1 MPVDPRANSRFSDSV
16 PILSRDGRETYGIA
30 TKYDF
35 LSRDNLKSDEIG
47 QIVINPDLAGR
58 PDLLADEIYGN
69 VDLMWI
75 AVIFNNVQ
83 NPLNW
88 PTNNQVVEF
97 PIPSVVF
104 AEL

>member
-1 MPVDPRANSRFSDSV
+1 MPVNPRSNSRFLISD
-16 PILSRDGRETYGIA
+16 PILTRDGRETYGIA

-35 LSRDNLKSDEIG
+35 LIRENLNSDEIG
-47 QIVINPDLAGR
+47 QIVINADLAGR

-75 AVIFNNVQ
+75 PILFNRVQ

-88 PTNNQVVEF
+88 PTNNQIVEY

>member
-1 MPVDPRANSRFSDSV
+1 MAVNPRANSRFSASD
-16 PILSRDGRETYGIA
+16 PILTRDGRATYGIA
-30 TKYDF
+30 KKYDF
-35 LSRDNLKSDEIG
+35 LSRENLKSDEIG

-75 AVIFNNVQ
+75 IVIFNRIQ
-83 NPLNW
+83 NPLDW
-88 PTNNQVVEF
+88 PTNNQIIEY